1 MSWLISDST
10 NANSTGHLSTYD
22 GNLYYNQDSWRLC
35 KNMMWIGPA
44 SQKWQQ
50 SIDLDGY
57 FSTDRDFGFDKKFN
71 GFILKTSDS
80 MPSLSQAQGSLPT
93 NTESFKDITNK
104 TLSETV
110 ESYVK
115 LYHRTKTI
123 NQVVPYAKSEIK
135 NKGYYDITAMQDC
148 TISWTMGDED
158 TGDFWF
164 YAYVNRNIVISE
176 DADHN
181 KTLSFSVS
189 KGDTI
194 RFKIVHYSSHSSYQ
208 SYDSYESSL
217 SDFGD
222 NECHI
227 VETYTTDTYY
237 QCAKINQ
244 SWTSWL
250 YENKNTSNFYI
261 FAPATVCGNENGI
274 TDYLTYK
281 LNYTPTYDIL
291 VAAYVEGR
299 LLEHKV
305 ISAGTTMSDYE
316 KLTFSLYNPYHSSE
330 GSVVILYVRPY
341 EGLSPQRVLKDE
353 LLSYMKESVNKHYL
367 SSDFLTV
374 GSLNGGGH
382 SISSNLKENIS
393 ALDSEITLSCSTSVS
408 ATRLSLVDNSKQSLT
423 LPKINGLP
431 IKDGTLRSSNS
442 TSSYDLIS
450 PNESHYKSGKF
461 VVTKSGNVHFR
472 CHLRREKYFTG
483 IKDYNYTYATQSFS
497 ISKNGNTVYSASG
510 STLDYE
516 ADIEVEKGDLI
527 KVEFTGTI
535 LGTSYYKLLYDYDVV
550 DKCYVDY
557 ESTTDKETGFTAYKS
572 SYDSVN
578 TPAYDMAFIVS
589 KAGTLN
595 WSYNDVRSGTT
606 SSSDDG
612 IFNIFV
618 NGERQVRADNDNAS
632 SSGSLSL
639 SVGDVVLI
647 RYCTYSC
654 TVGDKDSYVYV
665 ERGWDT
671 PGGQCTVSFSG
682 ETVPAAFNHTL
693 SWREYCKLIL
703 AEARLWVDDN
713 SLTDY
718 ALPIAIIDD
727 AGDLERTNQFYT
739 ELSNSKLYV
748 DLWVHADNLTNLNAS
763 YVKCFNADMKD
774 SPIPTAK
781 FEGAGISQVRIK
793 DATWGVRAFKN
804 TAKTINSLEL
814 VDISGDWTEAF
825 RNSVST
831 GVKIGKFTTNG
842 LTSAKDMF
850 RGCEIRYQWYLDE
863 DKLKTFFNDTYNKWV
878 AGEYDFRSAFVG
890 SYHSGTIPEQ
900 FMSAE
905 DQFACNWDPAILI
918 QKVASTYDVSRQ
930 PLTCYYYAGDSA
942 VNNGYSKYLAY
953 SKTVH
958 TIKLVSRQYDE
969 SYDAAYIYIDG
980 KAVKSWGS
988 RGHFVG
994 VIDCKTMQFK
1004 YEGSGDT
1011 YGTPDSAD
1019 AVWAAAINAAG
1030 SNDIIVSVT
1039 YDATSVTSSAR
1050 NSINS
1055 CGGSG
1060 STWTSARIAHTFIGK
1075 KGLSSGN
1082 GYEGT
1087 ASGSSYSTI
1096 SAQFDED
1103 RGLVYKSN
1111 WGLSQKFGLSPI
1123 YEKGGGQDEHFDKHP
1138 NIIVPEEDFW
1148 KWYSVFA
1155 QIKSDYDCAL
1165 FSITENNK
1173 ANFNVDVLTSGDERQ
1188 INYNYDT
1195 SFRKAVEAN
1204 VFDNLIL
1211 HLRKVENVTNKNIS
1225 IEGMFKNTE
1234 NLHCVGEIKNIQDI
1248 TSAFEECRNIIEVR
1262 ANLNNVE
1269 IADYAFK
1276 NCHSLTN
1283 VHIISNSCY
1292 TAMHMFE
1299 NCDSITDF
1307 NIKEMT
1313 ALIDATSM
1321 FEGCTAIKTEY
1332 FTKATEIPETLQ
1344 VTRRMFAKC
1353 NITEI
1358 SGNWVPPNSYTSY
1371 RNQDENGIGNLE
1383 DDWVNETTKEGWSF
1397 PRDLYDADQMFTENP
1412 ITKIS
1417 NLKFN
1422 PNANNSWIFSS
1433 CSNLTTIKYS
1443 FLDIDTFTSEKHTGM
1458 FDRCSLKKENVIWL
1472 PISISSDFNLAQLG
1486 FFTNGSA
1493 GNEKITYWIVD
1504 DHWCEVDHS
1513 GFVEYQHIRRPAYLD
1528 VYRKNYDKDVI
1539 IKFWSHPHIHSAE
1552 MRGYNELHDTKVYY
1566 DPETLQGG
1574 ATINYN
1580 EWLKGKQTK

>member
-1 MSWLISDST
+1 MSWLISDSA

-22 GNLYYNQDSWRLC
+22 GNLFYNQDSWRLC
-35 KNMMWIGPA
+35 KNMMWVGPA

-57 FSTDRDFGFDKKFN
+57 FSTDKDFGFDKKFN
-71 GFILKTSDS
+71 GFILKTSDN
-80 MPSLSQAQGSLPT
+80 MPSLSQAQGSLPD
-93 NTESFKDITNK
+93 NI
-104 TLSETV
+104 
-110 ESYVK
+110 ESYKSISDAVVFSK
-115 LYHRTKTI
+115 DFIATQKFYKKVEYAAIKTYTSSDKYI
-123 NQVVPYAKSEIK
+123 SFTANCSGTIKAEVDEPDDDGDDCYFYILKNGEVAKDVDGDHGDTMKVS
-135 NKGYYDITAMQDC
+135 YD
-148 TISWTMGDED
+148 
-158 TGDFWF
+158 
-164 YAYVNRNIVISE
+164 
-176 DADHN
+176 
-181 KTLSFSVS
+181 

-194 RFKIVHYSSHSSYQ
+194 EFKAVDFRDHSPNSDITSYSPTIEVIWQNCSSEESHISY
-208 SYDSYESSL
+208 Y
-217 SDFGD
+217 
-222 NECHI
+222 NKA
-227 VETYTTDTYY
+227 YTTSNKWDNSYIGSAQNNPIIQLWRCIRTTAESGSLKMRYTTNSTTKTYY
-237 QCAKINQ
+237 AAYVGGVLA
-244 SWTSWL
+244 TSFISDTVNEDEQYFDVNW
-250 YENKNTSNFYI
+250 SNAGIGSEIIFYYRPY
-261 FAPATVCGNENGI
+261 FDGTAPKTYLEDEVDWVMNYCCKNGI
-274 TDYLTYK
+274 TSWSTNMK
-281 LNYTPTYDIL
+281 T
-291 VAAYVEGR
+291 GG
-299 LLEHKV
+299 
-305 ISAGTTMSDYE
+305 GTSNI
-316 KLTFSLYNPYHSSE
+316 KGASST
-330 GSVVILYVRPY
+330 
-341 EGLSPQRVLKDE
+341 DE
-353 LLSYMKESVNKHYL
+353 LGDV
-367 SSDFLTV
+367 V
-374 GSLNGGGH
+374 
-382 SISSNLKENIS
+382 
-393 ALDSEITLSCSTSVS
+393 TLSCTQTRTRSGYNLTDATS
-408 ATRLSLVDNSKQSLT
+408 SKST

-431 IKDGTLRSSNS
+431 YKGTTVHTPSYSS
-442 TSSYDLIS
+442 SSAFIS
-450 PNESHYKSGKF
+450 PNEQHRKTGHF
-461 VVTKSGNVHFR
+461 VVTKDGTISVK
-472 CHLRREKYFTG
+472 CALQSLAAYFNSYDSHQT
-483 IKDYNYTYATQSFS
+483 INPS
-497 ISKNGNTVYSASG
+497 ITIIKNGTQVASYSNYGETKSYTTSIDVSA
-510 STLDYE
+510 
-516 ADIEVEKGDLI
+516 GDLI
-527 KVEFTGTI
+527 GVNIVGIFTQN
-535 LGTSYYKLLYDYDVV
+535 SYYELDYDDEVV
-550 DKCYVDY
+550 DKCYL
-557 ESTTDKETGFTAYKS
+557 TGDKDETGFTAYKDY
-572 SYDSVN
+572 YDSAN

-589 KAGTLN
+589 ESGSLE

-612 IFNIFV
+612 ILNIFV

-639 SVGDVVLI
+639 SVGDVVLV

-654 TVGDKDSYVYV
+654 SVGEKDSYVYV

-671 PGGQCTVSFSG
+671 PGGQCTISFSG
-682 ETVPAAFNHTL
+682 ETVPVAFNHTL
-693 SWREYCKLIL
+693 SWKEYCKLIL

-748 DLWVHADNLTNLNAS
+748 DLWVHADNLTSLNAS
-763 YVKCFNADMKD
+763 YVKCFNADMKN
-774 SPIPTAK
+774 SGIPTAK
-781 FEGAGISQVRIK
+781 FEGTGVSQVRIK
-793 DATWGVRAFKN
+793 DATWGIRAFKN
-804 TAKTINSLEL
+804 TTKKIDSLEL
-814 VDISGDWTEAF
+814 VNISGDWTEAF
-825 RNSVST
+825 RSSVST
-831 GVKIGKFTTNG
+831 SVKIGKFTTSG

-850 RGCEIRYQWYLDE
+850 RGCEIRYSWTLDE
-863 DKLKTFFNDTYNKWV
+863 DKLKAFFNDTYDRWV

-930 PLTCYYYAGDSA
+930 PLTCYYFVGDSA
-942 VNNGYSKYLAY
+942 VNSGYSKYLEY

-958 TIKLVSRQYDE
+958 TIKLVSRQFDE
-969 SYDAAYIYIDG
+969 SRNAAYIYIDD

-988 RGHFVG
+988 RGHFIG

-1011 YGTPDSAD
+1011 YGTPNSAD
-1019 AVWAAAINAAG
+1019 AVWTAAINAAG
-1030 SNDIIVSVT
+1030 ENDIIISVT
-1039 YDATSVTSSAR
+1039 YDATSVTSAAR
-1050 NSINS
+1050 SSINS

-1075 KGLSSGN
+1075 KGLSSGA
-1082 GYEGT
+1082 GYENT
-1087 ASGSSYSTI
+1087 ASGSSYSTLT
-1096 SAQFDED
+1096 AQFDED

-1123 YEKGGGQDEHFDKHP
+1123 YEKESGQDHFENYP
-1138 NIIVPEEDFW
+1138 SIIVPEEDFW

-1165 FSITENNK
+1165 FAITENNK
-1173 ANFNVDVLTSGDERQ
+1173 ANFNIDVYTSGDERQ
-1188 INYNYDT
+1188 TNYNYDT
-1195 SFRKAVEAN
+1195 SFRKSVEAN

-1211 HLRKVENVTNKNIS
+1211 HLRKVENVTSKSIS
-1225 IEGMFKNTE
+1225 IEGIFKDIE

-1248 TSAFEECRNIIEVR
+1248 TSAFEGCSNIIEVSP
-1262 ANLNNVE
+1262 NLNNVE

-1276 NCHSLTN
+1276 DCHSLTN
-1283 VHIISNSCY
+1283 AYVISNSCY

-1299 NCDSITDF
+1299 NCDNITDF

-1353 NITEI
+1353 SITEI

-1371 RNQDENGIGNLE
+1371 RNQDENGLGNLE

-1397 PRDLYDADQMFTENP
+1397 PEKLYDADQMFTENP

-1422 PNANNSWIFSS
+1422 PNANNSWIFAS
-1433 CSNLTTIKYS
+1433 CSNLTTIEYS
-1443 FLDIDTFTSEKHTGM
+1443 FLDIDTFTSDKHTGM

-1472 PISISSDFNLAQLG
+1472 PISISSDFHLAQLG

-1493 GNEKITYWIVD
+1493 GNEKISYWIVD

-1552 MRGYNELHDTKVYY
+1552 KRGYNELHDTKVYY
-1566 DPETLQGG
+1566 DPETLQGS
-1574 ATINYN
+1574 ATINYD

>member
-1 MSWLISDST
+1 MSWLISDDT

-22 GNLYYNQDSWRLC
+22 GNLFYNQDSWRLC
-35 KNMMWIGPA
+35 KNMVWVGPA

-57 FSTDRDFGFDKKFN
+57 FSTDKDFGFDKKFN
-71 GFILKTSDS
+71 GFVLKTSDS
-80 MPSLSQAQGSLPT
+80 MPSLSQAQGSLPD
-93 NTESFKDITNK
+93 NI
-104 TLSETV
+104 
-110 ESYVK
+110 ESYKNISGVVTFSK
-115 LYHRTKTI
+115 NFLASQQLYKKVEAYGATT
-123 NQVVPYAKSEIK
+123 YKSSDNNITFTAYC
-135 NKGYYDITAMQDC
+135 NGTITADVDDDYDDGGDDC
-148 TISWTMGDED
+148 FFYILKNGEVAASADGDSGSHLEVD
-158 TGDFWF
+158 YD
-164 YAYVNRNIVISE
+164 
-176 DADHN
+176 
-181 KTLSFSVS
+181 

-194 RFKIVHYSSHSSYQ
+194 EFKAVDFRDHSPNSDITSYSPSISVTWKNAKETHISYYNYAWTKSNSSWGNSVRSSQ
-208 SYDSYESSL
+208 NNPIIQLWRCIRTTAESGSL
-217 SDFGD
+217 KMR
-222 NECHI
+222 
-227 VETYTTDTYY
+227 YTTYSTEKTYY
-237 QCAKINQ
+237 AAYVGGVLA
-244 SWTSWL
+244 TSFISDTVNEDEQYFDVNW
-250 YENKNTSNFYI
+250 SNADIGSEIIFYYRPY
-261 FAPATVCGNENGI
+261 FDGTAPKTYLEDEVDWVMNYCCKNGI
-274 TDYLTYK
+274 TSWST
-281 LNYTPTYDIL
+281 NMNT
-291 VAAYVEGR
+291 GG
-299 LLEHKV
+299 
-305 ISAGTTMSDYE
+305 GTSNITGA
-316 KLTFSLYNPYHSSE
+316 SST
-330 GSVVILYVRPY
+330 
-341 EGLSPQRVLKDE
+341 DE
-353 LLSYMKESVNKHYL
+353 LGDV
-367 SSDFLTV
+367 V
-374 GSLNGGGH
+374 
-382 SISSNLKENIS
+382 
-393 ALDSEITLSCSTSVS
+393 TLSCTQTRTRSGYNLTDATS
-408 ATRLSLVDNSKQSLT
+408 SKTS

-431 IKDGTLRSSNS
+431 YKGTTVHTPSYSS
-442 TSSYDLIS
+442 SSAFIS
-450 PNESHYKSGKF
+450 PNEHHRKSGHF
-461 VVTKSGNVHFR
+461 VVTKDGTVSVK
-472 CHLRREKYFTG
+472 CALQSLYAYFNSY
-483 IKDYNYTYATQSFS
+483 DNYTNINPSVT
-497 ISKNGNTVYSASG
+497 ITKNGTQVASYSNYNETKSYTTSFDVSA
-510 STLDYE
+510 
-516 ADIEVEKGDLI
+516 GDLI
-527 KVEFTGTI
+527 SVSVVGTFTQN
-535 LGTSYYKLLYDYDVV
+535 SYYELDYDDEVV
-550 DKCYVDY
+550 DKCYL
-557 ESTTDKETGFTAYKS
+557 TGDKDETGFTVYRSDYNSAY
-572 SYDSVN
+572 

-589 KAGTLN
+589 ESGSLE
-595 WSYNDVRSGTT
+595 WSYNDVRSGVTST
-606 SSSDDG
+606 SSDG
-612 IFNIFV
+612 YLSIFI
-618 NGERQVRADNDNAS
+618 NGELKVGADNDNTS

-647 RYCTYSC
+647 RYCSYSC
-654 TVGDKDSYVYV
+654 SVGNKNSYEYV

-671 PGGQCTVSFSG
+671 PGGQCTISFSG
-682 ETVPAAFNHTL
+682 ETVPVAFNHTL
-693 SWREYCKLIL
+693 SWKEYCKLIL

-774 SPIPTAK
+774 SGIPTAK
-781 FEGAGISQVRIK
+781 FEGAGVSQVRIK
-793 DATWGVRAFKN
+793 DATWGIRAFKN
-804 TAKTINSLEL
+804 TTKKISSLEL
-814 VDISGDWTEAF
+814 VNISGDWTEAF

-831 GVKIGKFTTNG
+831 GVRVGKFTTSG

-850 RGCEIRYQWYLDE
+850 RGCEIRYSWTLDE
-863 DKLKTFFNDTYNKWV
+863 DKLKAFFNDTYNKWV

-918 QKVASTYDVSRQ
+918 QKVASIYDVSRQ
-930 PLTCYYYAGDSA
+930 PLTCYYFAGDSA
-942 VNNGYSKYLAY
+942 VNSGYSKYLEY

-958 TIKLVSRQYDE
+958 TIKLVSRQFDE
-969 SYDAAYIYIDG
+969 SQAAAFIYIDD

-988 RGHFVG
+988 RGHYVG

-1019 AVWAAAINAAG
+1019 AVWTAAINAAG
-1030 SNDIIVSVT
+1030 DNDIIVSVT
-1039 YDATSVTSSAR
+1039 YDATSVTSAAR
-1050 NSINS
+1050 SSINS

-1075 KGLSSGN
+1075 KGLSSGA
-1082 GYEGT
+1082 GYENT
-1087 ASGSSYSTI
+1087 ASGSSYSTLT
-1096 SAQFDED
+1096 AQFDED
-1103 RGLVYKSN
+1103 RGLVHKGS

-1123 YEKGGGQDEHFDKHP
+1123 YEKESGQDHFENYP
-1138 NIIVPEEDFW
+1138 SIIVPEEDFW

-1173 ANFNVDVLTSGDERQ
+1173 ANFNIDVYTSGDERQ
-1188 INYNYDT
+1188 TNYNYDT
-1195 SFRKAVEAN
+1195 SLRKAVEAN
-1204 VFDNLIL
+1204 AFDNLVL
-1211 HLRKVENVTNKNIS
+1211 HLRKVENTTSKSIS
-1225 IEGMFKNTE
+1225 IEGMFKNIE

-1248 TSAFEECRNIIEVR
+1248 TSAFEGCSNIIEVR
-1262 ANLNNVE
+1262 TNLNNVE

-1283 VHIISNSCY
+1283 AYVISNSCY

-1299 NCDSITDF
+1299 NCENIEDF
-1307 NIKEMT
+1307 NIKEMP
-1313 ALIDATSM
+1313 ALLDATSM
-1321 FEGCTAIKTEY
+1321 FEGCTGIRTDY

-1353 NITEI
+1353 GITEI
-1358 SGNWVPPNSYTSY
+1358 SGNWVPPNSYTTY
-1371 RNQDENGIGNLE
+1371 RNQDENEIGNLE

-1397 PRDLYDADQMFTENP
+1397 PRDLYDADQMFMENP

-1422 PNANNSWIFSS
+1422 PNANNSWMFQD
-1433 CSNLTTIKYS
+1433 CHNLTTMQYSYLDVDAYDSNKYTG
-1443 FLDIDTFTSEKHTGM
+1443 TFDG
-1458 FDRCSLKKENVIWL
+1458 CSLKKENVIWL
-1472 PISISSDFNLAQLG
+1472 PISISSNFDLAHLG
-1486 FFTNGSA
+1486 FFTDGSA
-1493 GNEKITYWIVD
+1493 GNEKISYWIVD

-1552 MRGYNELHDTKVYY
+1552 KRGYNELHDTKVYY

>member
-1 MSWLISDST
+1 MGWLISDDT

-22 GNLYYNQDSWRLC
+22 GNLFYNQDSWRLC
-35 KNMMWIGPA
+35 KNIVWVGPA

-57 FSTDRDFGFDKKFN
+57 FSTDEDFGFDKKFN
-71 GFILKTSDS
+71 GFILKTSAD
-80 MPSLSQAQGSLPT
+80 MPSLSQAQGSLPDNIEFYKNISDAVVFSKNFLASQQLYKKVEYAAIKT
-93 NTESFKDITNK
+93 YTSSDKYISFTANCSGTIKAEVDDDYDDDGDDCYFYILKNGEVAKDVDGDNGATM
-104 TLSETV
+104 EV
-110 ESYVK
+110 SY
-115 LYHRTKTI
+115 
-123 NQVVPYAKSEIK
+123 
-135 NKGYYDITAMQDC
+135 D
-148 TISWTMGDED
+148 
-158 TGDFWF
+158 
-164 YAYVNRNIVISE
+164 
-176 DADHN
+176 
-181 KTLSFSVS
+181 

-194 RFKIVHYSSHSSYQ
+194 EFKAVDYIDHSPDSDITSSSPTIEVTWENRSSEESHISYYNKAWTKSNGWGSSISLAQNNPFIQLWRCLRTSSESGSLKMQYSTSS
-208 SYDSYESSL
+208 
-217 SDFGD
+217 
-222 NECHI
+222 
-227 VETYTTDTYY
+227 TTKTYY
-237 QCAKINQ
+237 
-244 SWTSWL
+244 
-250 YENKNTSNFYI
+250 
-261 FAPATVCGNENGI
+261 
-274 TDYLTYK
+274 
-281 LNYTPTYDIL
+281 
-291 VAAYVEGR
+291 AAYVGGILATSFVSETAGSDLTFDVSWSDVGIGSEIIFYYR
-299 LLEHKV
+299 PYFDGTAPKTYLEDEVDWVMNYCCKYG
-305 ISAGTTMSDYE
+305 ITSWSTNMNTGGGTT
-316 KLTFSLYNPYHSSE
+316 KTVGTSST
-330 GSVVILYVRPY
+330 
-341 EGLSPQRVLKDE
+341 DE
-353 LLSYMKESVNKHYL
+353 LGDVVAISCTQTRTRSGRNLTNAT
-367 SSDFLTV
+367 SS
-374 GSLNGGGH
+374 
-382 SISSNLKENIS
+382 K
-393 ALDSEITLSCSTSVS
+393 TS
-408 ATRLSLVDNSKQSLT
+408 

-431 IKDGTLRSSNS
+431 YKGTTVHTPNYSS
-442 TSSYDLIS
+442 SSAFIS
-450 PNESHYKSGKF
+450 PNEQHRKSGHF
-461 VVTKSGNVHFR
+461 VVTKDGTVSVK
-472 CHLRREKYFTG
+472 CA
-483 IKDYNYTYATQSFS
+483 IQSFS
-497 ISKNGNTVYSASG
+497 TYINSYDNYQTISPTITITKNGTQVASYSVVN
-510 STLDYE
+510 
-516 ADIEVEKGDLI
+516 DIKSYTTSIDVSAGDLI
-527 KVEFTGTI
+527 RVDVAGTFTQN
-535 LGTSYYKLLYDYDVV
+535 SYYELDYDDEVV
-550 DKCYVDY
+550 DKCYL
-557 ESTTDKETGFTAYKS
+557 TGDKDETGFTIYKDYYNS
-572 SYDSVN
+572 TD

-589 KAGTLN
+589 ESGSLE
-595 WSYNDVRSGTT
+595 WSYNDVRNGAT
-606 SSSDDG
+606 SLSSDG
-612 IFNIFV
+612 ILNIFV
-618 NGERQVRADNDNAS
+618 NGERKVRADNDNAS

-654 TVGDKDSYVYV
+654 SVGNKDEYVYV
-665 ERGWDT
+665 ERNWDT
-671 PGGQCTVSFSG
+671 PGGQCTISFSG
-682 ETVPAAFNHTL
+682 ETVPVAFNHKL
-693 SWREYCKLIL
+693 SWKEYCKLIL

-774 SPIPTAK
+774 SPINAD
-781 FEGAGISQVRIK
+781 FAGASITQVRIK
-793 DATWGVRAFKN
+793 DATWGKRAFKN
-804 TAKTINSLEL
+804 ISGKISSLEL
-814 VDISGDWTEAF
+814 VNISGDWTEAF

-831 GVKIGKFTTNG
+831 GVKVGKFTTSR

-850 RGCEIRYQWYLDE
+850 RGCEIRYQWSLDE
-863 DKLKTFFNDTYNKWV
+863 SKLKAFFNDTYDKWV

-890 SYHSGTIPEQ
+890 SYHSGTIPER

-930 PLTCYYYAGDSA
+930 PLTCYYFAGDSA
-942 VNNGYSKYLAY
+942 VNNGYSKYLEY

-958 TIKLVSRQYDE
+958 TIKLVSRQFDE
-969 SYDAAYIYIDG
+969 SFDAAYIYIDD

-988 RGHFVG
+988 RGHYVG

-1030 SNDIIVSVT
+1030 SNDVIVSIT

-1075 KGLSSGN
+1075 KGLSSGA
-1082 GYEGT
+1082 GYEDT
-1087 ASGSSYSTI
+1087 ASGSSYSTLT
-1096 SAQFDED
+1096 AQFDED
-1103 RGLVYKSN
+1103 RGLVHKGS

-1123 YEKGGGQDEHFDKHP
+1123 YEKESGQDDHFNKHL

-1173 ANFNVDVLTSGDERQ
+1173 ANFNIDVYTSGDKRQ
-1188 INYNYDT
+1188 TNYNYDT

-1204 VFDNLIL
+1204 AFDNLIL
-1211 HLRKVENVTNKNIS
+1211 HLRKVENTTNKSIS
-1225 IEGMFKNTE
+1225 IEGMFKNIE

-1248 TSAFEECRNIIEVR
+1248 TSAFEGCSNIIEVSP
-1262 ANLNNVE
+1262 NLNNVE

-1283 VHIISNSCY
+1283 AYVISNSCY

-1299 NCDSITDF
+1299 NCENITDF
-1307 NIKEMT
+1307 NIKEMP
-1313 ALIDATSM
+1313 ALINATSM
-1321 FEGCTAIKTEY
+1321 FEGCTGIRTDY

-1353 NITEI
+1353 SITEI
-1358 SGNWVPPNSYTSY
+1358 SGNWVPPNSYTTY
-1371 RNQDENGIGNLE
+1371 RNQDENGTDNFE

-1433 CSNLTTIKYS
+1433 CSNLTTMQYS
-1443 FLDIDTFTSEKHTGM
+1443 YLDIDTFTSEKHTGM
-1458 FDRCSLKKENVIWL
+1458 FDRCSLKKDNVIWL
-1472 PISISSDFNLAQLG
+1472 PISISSDFHLAQLG

-1493 GNEKITYWIVD
+1493 GNEKIAYWIVD

-1513 GFVEYQHIRRPAYLD
+1513 GFVEYQHIRRPAYLG

-1552 MRGYNELHDTKVYY
+1552 KRGYNELHDTKVYY

-1580 EWLKGKQTK
+1580 E

>member
-1 MSWLISDST
+1 MSWLISDGT

-35 KNMMWIGPA
+35 KNMMWVGPA

-80 MPSLSQAQGSLPT
+80 MPSLSQAQGSLPNDAEPYKSISST
-93 NTESFKDITNK
+93 THKKDFVGTQDFYVSNEVMAEKDTVTTSSYNFEFTAKCDGSLRGTVHDSGSDNYYYVFKNDNVVSSNDADRAADINVSYEKGDKIYFKVVRYSNHNAYDDANSDGVVSSGSSISLTYDIVRTYNRKSFYGDACIEKDTWKGWLSNRQNCDSYYAARPFITKGDDSTCKADLAYILNDG
-104 TLSETV
+104 SV
-110 ESYVK
+110 YPAIVSVYVGGE
-115 LYHRTKTI
+115 LCATKTI
-123 NQVVPYAKSEIK
+123 
-135 NKGYYDITAMQDC
+135 D
-148 TISWTMGDED
+148 
-158 TGDFWF
+158 
-164 YAYVNRNIVISE
+164 
-176 DADHN
+176 
-181 KTLSFSVS
+181 S
-189 KGDTI
+189 KPDD
-194 RFKIVHYSSHSSYQ
+194 YSGSIHFEYTPK
-208 SYDSYESSL
+208 YPNYESSHQVVL
-217 SDFGD
+217 VLRPYWGIPAQSVMEDDIISFMNYSTLNYEKTVGMGFSGMGGWSNGYNYD
-222 NECHI
+222 RSSNI
-227 VETYTTDTYY
+227 GNVETVSVTQTRSRDGYNLTDATS
-237 QCAKINQ
+237 AK
-244 SWTSWL
+244 
-250 YENKNTSNFYI
+250 
-261 FAPATVCGNENGI
+261 TV
-274 TDYLTYK
+274 
-281 LNYTPTYDIL
+281 
-291 VAAYVEGR
+291 
-299 LLEHKV
+299 
-305 ISAGTTMSDYE
+305 
-316 KLTFSLYNPYHSSE
+316 
-330 GSVVILYVRPY
+330 
-341 EGLSPQRVLKDE
+341 
-353 LLSYMKESVNKHYL
+353 
-367 SSDFLTV
+367 
-374 GSLNGGGH
+374 
-382 SISSNLKENIS
+382 
-393 ALDSEITLSCSTSVS
+393 
-408 ATRLSLVDNSKQSLT
+408 

-431 IKDGTLRSSNS
+431 YKGTTLKTPRYSISNS
-442 TSSYDLIS
+442 FVS
-450 PNESHYKSGKF
+450 PNQHHRKSGHF
-461 VVTKSGNVHFR
+461 VVTKAGTITFECALQSLAAYINSYDNYQGISQTVALEKNGSTVERFSGNGTWVR
-472 CHLRREKYFTG
+472 
-483 IKDYNYTYATQSFS
+483 S
-497 ISKNGNTVYSASG
+497 ISV
-510 STLDYE
+510 DE
-516 ADIEVEKGDLI
+516 GDLI
-527 KVEFTGTI
+527 VVNTSGTFTQN
-535 LGTSYYKLLYDYDVV
+535 SYYELDYSDEVT
-550 DKCYVDY
+550 DKCYL
-557 ESTTDKETGFTAYKS
+557 TGDKDETGLTVYQS
-572 SYDSVN
+572 SYNSVN

-595 WSYNDVRSGTT
+595 WSYNDVRSGAT
-606 SSSDDG
+606 SSSSDG
-612 IFNIFV
+612 ILNIFV
-618 NGERQVRADNDNAS
+618 NGEIRVRADNDNTS
-632 SSGSLSL
+632 SNGSISLSI
-639 SVGDVVLI
+639 GDVVLV
-647 RYCTYSC
+647 RYSTYS
-654 TVGDKDSYVYV
+654 TISGDKDSYVTI

-671 PGGQCTVSFSG
+671 PGGQCTISFDGS
-682 ETVPAAFNHTL
+682 TVAPAFNHTL
-693 SWREYCKLIL
+693 TWREYCKLFM

-718 ALPIAIIDD
+718 AFPIAIIDD
-727 AGDLERTNQFYT
+727 ADNDERVSQFFE
-739 ELSNSKLYV
+739 ELDKSKLYV
-748 DLWVHADNLTNLNAS
+748 DLWAQVDNLISLNSS
-763 YVKCFNADMKD
+763 YIKCFNADMKD

-781 FEGAGISQVRIK
+781 FEGAGVSQVRIK
-793 DATWGVRAFKN
+793 DATSGIRAFKN
-804 TAKTINSLEL
+804 MTKTINSLEL

-842 LTSAKDMF
+842 LTSARDMF
-850 RGCEIRYQWYLDE
+850 RGCEIRYSWYLDE
-863 DKLKTFFNDTYNKWV
+863 SKLKTFFNDTYDKWV

-1011 YGTPDSAD
+1011 YGTPNSAD

-1075 KGLSSGN
+1075 KGLSSGS

-1103 RGLVYKSN
+1103 RGLVHKAS

-1123 YEKGGGQDEHFDKHP
+1123 YEKENRQDDHFDKHP

-1165 FSITENNK
+1165 FAITENNK
-1173 ANFNVDVLTSGDERQ
+1173 ANFNIDVYTSGDERQ
-1188 INYNYDT
+1188 TNYNYDS
-1195 SFRKAVEAN
+1195 SFRKALEAN

-1211 HLRKVENVTNKNIS
+1211 HLRKVENTTNKSIS
-1225 IEGMFKNTE
+1225 IEGMFKNIE
-1234 NLHCVGEIKNIQDI
+1234 NLHCVGDIRNIQDI
-1248 TSAFEECRNIIEVR
+1248 TSAFEECSSIIEVR

-1283 VHIISNSCY
+1283 AYVISNSCY

-1353 NITEI
+1353 NISEI

-1383 DDWVNETTKEGWSF
+1383 DDWVNETTKDGWSF
-1397 PRDLYDADQMFTENP
+1397 PSDLYDAGQMFTENP

-1422 PNANNSWIFSS
+1422 PNANNSWIFSN
-1433 CSNLTTIKYS
+1433 CHDLTTMQYS
-1443 FLDIDTFTSEKHTGM
+1443 FLDIDTFTSEKYTGM
-1458 FDRCSLKKENVIWL
+1458 FDGCSLKKENVIWL
-1472 PISISSDFNLAQLG
+1472 PISISSDFDLAHLG

-1493 GNEKITYWIVD
+1493 DNEKITYWIVD

-1580 EWLKGKQTK
+1580 EWLKGK

>member
-1 MSWLISDST
+1 MSWLISDGT
-10 NANSTGHLSTYD
+10 NTNSTGHLSTYD

-50 SIDLDGY
+50 SFDLNGY

-80 MPSLSQAQGSLPT
+80 MPSLSQAQGSLPD
-93 NTESFKDITNK
+93 NI
-104 TLSETV
+104 
-110 ESYVK
+110 ESYKSISDAVVFSKDFIASQQFYKKVETTYVK
-115 LYHRTKTI
+115 SKKTI
-123 NQVVPYAKSEIK
+123 NGNFSFTATCDGTVTVEFYDDRSVNDTYAYLMKNGDVVNENDSDNKTSTLSTSYEKGDEIEFKVVPYFGHEPDDDAI
-135 NKGYYDITAMQDC
+135 
-148 TISWTMGDED
+148 D
-158 TGDFWF
+158 TGFT
-164 YAYVNRNIVISE
+164 AT
-176 DADHN
+176 A
-181 KTLSFSVS
+181 
-189 KGDTI
+189 
-194 RFKIVHYSSHSSYQ
+194 
-208 SYDSYESSL
+208 SYDALVEESHISYYNYAWTKSSGWGNSVKLSQNNPIIQLWRCIRTTAESGSL
-217 SDFGD
+217 KMR
-222 NECHI
+222 
-227 VETYTTDTYY
+227 YTTYSTTKTYY
-237 QCAKINQ
+237 
-244 SWTSWL
+244 
-250 YENKNTSNFYI
+250 
-261 FAPATVCGNENGI
+261 
-274 TDYLTYK
+274 
-281 LNYTPTYDIL
+281 
-291 VAAYVEGR
+291 AAYVGGV
-299 LLEHKV
+299 LATSF
-305 ISAGTTMSDYE
+305 ISDTVNENEQYFDVNWSNAGIG
-316 KLTFSLYNPYHSSE
+316 SE
-330 GSVVILYVRPY
+330 IIFYYRPY
-341 EGLSPQRVLKDE
+341 FDGTAPKTYLEDEVDWVMNYCCKYGITSWSTNMNTGCGTSNITGASGTDE
-353 LLSYMKESVNKHYL
+353 LGDVVTISCTQTRTRGGRNLTDAT
-367 SSDFLTV
+367 SSK
-374 GSLNGGGH
+374 S
-382 SISSNLKENIS
+382 
-393 ALDSEITLSCSTSVS
+393 
-408 ATRLSLVDNSKQSLT
+408 T

-431 IKDGTLRSSNS
+431 YKGTTVHTPSYSS
-442 TSSYDLIS
+442 SSDFIS
-450 PNESHYKSGKF
+450 PNEHHRKSGHF
-461 VVTKSGNVHFR
+461 VVTKDGTVSVK
-472 CHLRREKYFTG
+472 CA
-483 IKDYNYTYATQSFS
+483 IQSFS
-497 ISKNGNTVYSASG
+497 AYINSYDNYQTISPTITITKNGTQVASYSVVN
-510 STLDYE
+510 
-516 ADIEVEKGDLI
+516 DIKSYTTSIDVSAGDLI
-527 KVEFTGTI
+527 AVSVSGTFTQN
-535 LGTSYYKLLYDYDVV
+535 SYYELDYDDEVV
-550 DKCYVDY
+550 DKCYLTGDR
-557 ESTTDKETGFTAYKS
+557 DETGFTVYRSDYNSA
-572 SYDSVN
+572 N

-589 KAGTLN
+589 KSGTLN

-612 IFNIFV
+612 ILNIFV

-647 RYCTYSC
+647 RYSTYS
-654 TVGDKDSYVYV
+654 TELGNKDAYEAI
-665 ERGWDT
+665 ERKWDT
-671 PGGQCTVSFSG
+671 PGGQCTISFSG
-682 ETVPAAFNHTL
+682 ETVPVAFNHTL

-863 DKLKTFFNDTYNKWV
+863 DKLKTFFNDTYDKWV

-988 RGHFVG
+988 RGHYVG

-1011 YGTPDSAD
+1011 YGTPASAD

-1039 YDATSVTSSAR
+1039 YNATSVTSSAR
-1050 NSINS
+1050 SSINS
-1055 CGGSG
+1055 CGGNG

-1075 KGLSSGN
+1075 KGLSSGA

-1087 ASGSSYSTI
+1087 ASGSSYSII

-1103 RGLVYKSN
+1103 RGLVHKAG
-1111 WGLSQKFGLSPI
+1111 WQIQQKFGLSPI
-1123 YEKGGGQDEHFDKHP
+1123 YEKDSGQDDHFDKHP

-1165 FSITENNK
+1165 FAITENNK
-1173 ANFNVDVLTSGDERQ
+1173 ANFNIDVYTSGDERQ
-1188 INYNYDT
+1188 TNYNYDS
-1195 SFRKAVEAN
+1195 SFRKALEAN

-1211 HLRKVENVTNKNIS
+1211 HLRKVENTTNKSIS
-1225 IEGMFKNTE
+1225 IEGMFKNIE
-1234 NLHCVGEIKNIQDI
+1234 NLHCVGEIKNFQDI
-1248 TSAFEECRNIIEVR
+1248 TSAFEECSSIIEVR

-1283 VHIISNSCY
+1283 AHIISNSCY

-1321 FEGCTAIKTEY
+1321 FEECTAIKTEY

-1353 NITEI
+1353 SISEI

-1371 RNQDENGIGNLE
+1371 RNQDENGLGNLE
-1383 DDWVNETTKEGWSF
+1383 DDWENETTKEGWSF

-1422 PNANNSWIFSS
+1422 PNANNSWIFSG
-1433 CSNLTTIKYS
+1433 CQNLTTMQYS

-1458 FDRCSLKKENVIWL
+1458 FDHCSLKKENVIWL